1 MIGLYLCIALMI
13 GFTIGVIFTMVF
25 KRIKEIHGMVDIDQ
39 ITGLCRF
46 RITSDKLANPR
57 KKYAIFKIN
66 HDAEISRDEQ
76 FL

>member
-1 MIGLYLCIALMI
+1 MINLYLCIAFII
-13 GFTIGVIFTMVF
+13 GFTIGIIFITLF
-25 KRIKEIHGMVDIDQ
+25 KQIKEIHGLIDIDR